1 MQQQRQMSRRNVCEH
16 IASFARFLELN
27 QPPSPHFVVFFDGG
41 TDTGTDAGINGNF
54 RREAQAGCGS
64 ARKERQRK
72 RQFLVE
78 PALEEFRA
86 ACGGLLDI
94 RLCPYLADDAI
105 VATIDEVGHHGAA
118 SRVESPERRDEGV
131 CAPTKEAQ
139 YEAALAHLSENP
151 VGSAVV
157 VVTADKGLAHR
168 CLDRGAKVMKCGPF
182 LRMAGWRGGGGGRSM
197 MKFFDKLDR
206 LGISST

>member
-1 MQQQRQMSRRNVCEH
+1 M
-16 IASFARFLELN
+16 
-27 QPPSPHFVVFFDGG
+27 
-41 TDTGTDAGINGNF
+41 
-54 RREAQAGCGS
+54 
-64 ARKERQRK
+64 
-72 RQFLVE
+72 
-78 PALEEFRA
+78 
-86 ACGGLLDI
+86 DI

-105 VATIDEVGHHGAA
+105 VATIDEVGHHGA
-118 SRVESPERRDEGV
+118 SRVESPERSNKGV

-139 YEAALAHLSENP
+139 YKAALAHVSENP

-182 LRMAGWRGGGGGRSM
+182 LRMAGWRGGGRS

-206 LGISST
+206 LEIPTT